1 MPRTFNSAL
10 DEKVTARIPASTTNL
25 GPGFDVLGL
34 ALQLYSTVT
43 LEPSE
48 TDTEVVVSGVDADKI
63 PSTPEHIAF
72 QAVELVFKQSGVK
85 RPNGFKLHIDNGIPA
100 IRGLGGSGTAIL
112 GGLLTANV
120 LCGTP
125 FSDAELLNFATE
137 MEGHPD
143 NVSASLYGGLVVS
156 AQEDGHVH
164 TIQLACPPELSIVL
178 AIPDFPLSTKRAR
191 EVLPKS
197 VDFADAI
204 YNTSRSTLL
213 IASIATGQF
222 EMLRV
227 AMKDKL
233 HQPYRTALIPGF
245 EDVAEAAISNGA
257 LSVALSGAGPTVAAY
272 CLEHVGE
279 VAKQMKR
286 AFNTHQI
293 VCDIK
298 ILKPDAG
305 GANVCIPSASV
316 RTHK

>member
-1 MPRTFNSAL
+1 MPRTFNTESS
-10 DEKVTARIPASTTNL
+10 EKVIARIPASTTNL

-48 TDTEVVVSGVDADKI
+48 TDSEVIVIGVDADKI

-72 QAVELVFKQSGVK
+72 QAVELVFKRSGTK

-120 LCGTP
+120 LCDRP

-137 MEGHPD
+137 IEGHPD
-143 NVSASLYGGLVVS
+143 NVAASLYGGIVVS
-156 AQEDGHVH
+156 ARENGEVY
-164 TIQLACPPELSIVL
+164 TVQLACPPELSIVL
-178 AIPDFPLSTKRAR
+178 AIPDFPLSTKQAR

-197 VDFADAI
+197 VDFADAV

-227 AMKDKL
+227 AMKDRL
-233 HQPYRTALIPGF
+233 HQPYRTSLIPGF
-245 EDVAEAAISNGA
+245 NDVAEAAITNKA
-257 LSVALSGAGPTVAAY
+257 LSVALSGAGPTIAAY
-272 CLEHVGE
+272 CIAHAEQ
-279 VAKQMKR
+279 VAEQMQI
-286 AFNTHQI
+286 AFNKHQI
-293 VCDIK
+293 ACDVK
-298 ILKPDAG
+298 ILKPDAN
-305 GANVCIPSASV
+305 GANVSTFCPRLNA
-316 RTHK
+316 

>member
-1 MPRTFNSAL
+1 MPQTFNGELS
-10 DEKVTARIPASTTNL
+10 EKVIARIPASTTNL

-43 LEPSE
+43 LEPSK
-48 TDTEVVVSGVDADKI
+48 TDTEVVVSGIDADKI
-63 PSTPEHIAF
+63 SSTPEHIAF
-72 QAVELVFKQSGVK
+72 QAVELVFSRSGTK
-85 RPNGFKLHIDNGIPA
+85 PPQGFKLHIDNGIPA

-120 LCGTP
+120 LCDQP
-125 FSDAELLNFATE
+125 FSHAELLNFATE

-143 NVSASLYGGLVVS
+143 NVAASLYGGIVVS
-156 AQEDGHVH
+156 AEEKGQIH
-164 TIQLACPPELSIVL
+164 TVQLTCPSELSIVL
-178 AIPDFPLSTKRAR
+178 AIPDFPLSTKQAR

-222 EMLRV
+222 EMLKI

-233 HQPYRTALIPGF
+233 HQPYRSSLIPGF
-245 EDVAEAAISNGA
+245 NDVAEAAIANGA

-272 CLEHVGE
+272 CLEHAQQ
-279 VAKQMKR
+279 VAKQMQN
-286 AFNTHQI
+286 AFNKHQI
-293 VCDIK
+293 ACDIM
-298 ILKPDAG
+298 ILKPDAD
-305 GANVCIPSASV
+305 GADVQTSRPRPSV
-316 RTHK
+316 